1 MRVALAQG
9 NYHIGHF
16 TYHEAAIRAMILK
29 AKDAGADLIVFS
41 ELAVCGYPPCDLLEL
56 PGFIAECEASL
67 LRIATCCDGIAAI
80 VGSPSRNPGSAG
92 KNLFNSAFFI
102 ENKVIKAVVHKTLL
116 PTYDIFDEYRYFEP
130 NTEFN
135 IIPFCGERI
144 ALTICEDLWD
154 VGENQMYTR
163 WPMEELSK
171 QSPTLMINI
180 AASPF
185 HHGQHKVRREILRK
199 NALQYKVPLIYVNQ
213 VGAQTELLFDGGSL
227 VMNAKGE
234 VMTSLS
240 HFKEDFTIIDTDTI
254 REAIAPSDS
263 SEREKMALVHD
274 ALVMGI
280 RDYFQKLGFTKAIL
294 GLSGGLDSA
303 VVLALAS
310 EALGASNVKALLL
323 PSRYSSDHSV
333 ADAIRLAECLGNPYE
348 TISIETGF
356 NAFEET
362 LNQSFAGTKP
372 DLTEENIQAR
382 IRGVILMA
390 FSNKFGYILLNTS
403 NKSEAAVGYGT
414 LYGDMCGGLSVIGDL
429 YKTEV
434 YALAGYINRNREI
447 IPNHILTKPPSA
459 ELRPD
464 QKDEDSLPPYHL
476 LDQILFQYIEE
487 QKTPQE
493 IIASGLDEAM
503 VMKALKL
510 VNISEHK
517 RRQSPPTLRVSSKAF
532 GYGRRMPIVAKYL
545 C

>member
-1 MRVALAQG
+1 MRVALAQV

-16 TYHEAAIRAMILK
+16 AYHEEAILALIRK
-29 AKDAGADLIVFS
+29 AKAGGADLIVFS

-67 LRIATCCDGIAAI
+67 NRIAACCDGIAAI
-80 VGSPSRNPGSAG
+80 VGVPSRNPGSAG
-92 KNLFNSAFFI
+92 KKLYNSACFI
-102 ENKVIKAVVHKTLL
+102 ENKRIKTVVHKTLL

-130 NTEFN
+130 NTDFG

-171 QSPTLMINI
+171 QNPTLMINI

-185 HHGQHKVRREILRK
+185 HHGQDKVRREILRK
-199 NALQYKVPLIYVNQ
+199 NVLMYKVPLIYVNQ

-227 VMNAKGE
+227 VMNAQGE
-234 VMTSLS
+234 VIRSLS
-240 HFKEDFTIIDTDTI
+240 YFTEDFAITDTNTLNDL
-254 REAIAPSDS
+254 IAPCEVP
-263 SEREKMALVHD
+263 EREKMALVHD

-294 GLSGGLDSA
+294 GLSGGIDSA

-310 EALGASNVKALLL
+310 EALGAANVKALLL
-323 PSRYSSDHSV
+323 PSRYSSDHSIE
-333 ADAIRLAECLGNPYE
+333 DAIRLAECQGNPYE
-348 TISIETGF
+348 TIPIEEGF
-356 NAFEET
+356 SAFENT
-362 LNQSFAGTKP
+362 LNRSFAGTKP

-434 YALAGYINRNREI
+434 YALARYINRNEEV
-447 IPNHILTKPPSA
+447 IPDHILTKPPSA

-493 IIASGLDEAM
+493 IIASGLDETM